1 MAELSVVGAAPD
13 EEMFVQATLAEV
25 ARCPARADFV
35 ELRFTTEVGSW
46 NWCFPDPGS
55 RDERSDVADGGLVLI
70 LGRYGTQAHEVV
82 DGVIGPALPSSEA
95 LPRMLGGCHLLV
107 SRKLIRVDGVT
118 GRDRCE

>member
-1 MAELSVVGAAPD
+1 MAELSVVGVALD
-13 EEMFVQATLAEV
+13 GDTFVQATLAEV

-46 NWCFPDPGS
+46 NWCFPNPS
-55 RDERSDVADGGLVLI
+55 SCDERSDADDGGLALI

-95 LPRMLGGCHLLV
+95 LPRILGGCHPLV
-107 SRKLIRVDGVT
+107 SRKLIESTV
-118 GRDRCE
+118 